1 MDTMEFCSRESVTF
15 TAKDPY
21 VNWDLLEEMAHPTLH
36 DRVKYHLDWYKLH
49 YPNDWVG
56 IFLYG
61 SQNYDLTTPAS
72 DVDTKIIVLPS
83 FKDLIFNRKPISV
96 TLNLPNGEH
105 CDVKDIRLM
114 FDCFKKQNINFLE
127 ILFTRWKIMN
137 PEYEKLFQPIFNHRE
152 EIASYDNYAAI
163 NSMNGM
169 IVQKHKSM
177 RKPTPA
183 TQHLIDEYGYNG
195 KDLCHMRRIYS
206 FMLDRMI
213 LGHRFE
219 SCLPATGSLS
229 EFCMA
234 AKKQEMDLDMAISKA
249 EDINFLSKRLHD
261 TYLETHPRKVNEF
274 VDDIFELVL
283 TKIFTH
289 KFREELK

>member
-1 MDTMEFCSRESVTF
+1 MQTNSCKT
-15 TAKDPY
+15 P
-21 VNWDLLEEMAHPTLH
+21 LH
-36 DRVKYHLDWYKLH
+36 RLHGHLNFYKSH
-49 YPNDWVG
+49 MPNDWVG

-61 SQNYDLTTPAS
+61 SQNYGLDTPAS
-72 DVDTKIIVLPS
+72 DVDSKIIVLPS
-83 FKDLIFNRKPISV
+83 FRDLILNRKPVSHV
-96 TLNLPNGEH
+96 LNLPDGEH
-105 CDVKDIRLM
+105 CEVKDIRLM

-137 PEYEKLFQPIFNHRE
+137 PEYEDLFKPIFDHRE
-152 EIASYDNYAAI
+152 NIASYDNYAAI
-163 NSMNGM
+163 NCMNGM
-169 IVQKHKSM
+169 IAQKHKSM
-177 RKPTPA
+177 TKPTPA
-183 TQHLIDEYGYNG
+183 TQDVIDKYGYNG

-213 LGHRFE
+213 LGHSFE

-234 AKKQEMDLDMAISKA
+234 AKKQEMDLNMAVSKA
-249 EDINFLSKRLHD
+249 DDINFLAKRFHD
-261 TYLETHPRKVNEF
+261 TYLDTHPQRINKE

-283 TKIFTH
+283 TKIFTR